1 MANTLLFYDDFNIDS
16 ARKFNT
22 ELFQLDRTADLTVRI
37 NTPGG
42 DVETGGEAMISGL
55 SEVTGKKTAIVDGF
69 AASMGAMMLLYF
81 DEVILNDAGIPKIMF
96 HKAAFPSWY
105 KPSKDQEESLSRLN
119 DNFEKRIKIKVDG
132 KEGAED
138 FISKVFEKDKRNDVY
153 LTAEDALR
161 LGIATSIRRIEP
173 TAYEGVKIVARL
185 ENTTTTKSE
194 QVNKPKKEGMEIT
207 LEQLETAKKEA
218 YASGVKAEQDR
229 VGAWL
234 ALAEIDSAAA
244 LKGASDPE
252 AKVTQ
257 TVNAQF
263 MVIAMKKTRI
273 NAHADDN
280 AENTTT
286 TEPDSPKPKEQVE
299 AEAKQAEIDEI
310 MSLKVTL

>member
-1 MANTLLFYDDFNIDS
+1 MA
-16 ARKFNT
+16 K
-22 ELFQLDRTADLTVRI
+22 ELFFYQRFDRWSAEDLNTKLSELDRSSDITVRL
-37 NTPGG
+37 NSPGG
-42 DVETGGEAMISGL
+42 DVVGGDAVIAML
-55 SEVTGKKTAIVDGF
+55 NEFTGKKTVIIDGEAGSMAAIL
-69 AASMGAMMLLYF
+69 LLYF
-81 DEVILNDAGIPKIMF
+81 DEVIANDHGYETILF
-96 HKAAFPSWY
+96 HKAAFSSWY
-105 KPSKDQEESLSRLN
+105 EPTEEDKKGLQKINDSFKSRIT
-119 DNFEKRIKIKVDG
+119 KKVSGKIG
-132 KEGAED
+132 SED
-138 FISKVFEKDKRNDVY
+138 FIATLFEEGRRNDVK
-153 LTAEDALR
+153 LTAKKAKQ
-161 LGIATSIRRIEP
+161 LGIVTEVRKIEP
-173 TAYEGVKIVARL
+173 TAYSGMSIVAMI

-257 TVNAQF
+257 TVIAQF
-263 MVIAMKKTRI
+263 TVIAMKKTRI

-280 AENTTT
+280 ADNTVTT
-286 TEPDSPKPKEQVE
+286 GQDNPKSKEQVE
-299 AEAKQAEIDEI
+299 AEAKQAEIDAI

>member
-1 MANTLLFYDDFNIDS
+1 MANTILFYDDFNIES

-119 DNFEKRIKIKVDG
+119 DNFEKRIKRKVDG

-153 LTAEDALR
+153 LTAEDAIR
-161 LGIATSIRRIEP
+161 LGIATSIRKIEP

-185 ENTTTTKSE
+185 ENTTTTRSE

-257 TVNAQF
+257 TVIAQF
-263 MVIAMKKTRI
+263 TVIAMKKTRI

-280 AENTTT
+280 AETTTT
-286 TEPDSPKPKEQVE
+286 TETGNPKPKEQVE
-299 AEAKQAEIDEI
+299 AEAKQSEIDGI